1 MWEEGEHTLES
12 CGRMGTEV
20 KPLDLLVRE
29 GLKALATACL
39 EHIKNL
45 GEKQKLVSGQN
56 KWHKALGC
64 FHSS

>member
-1 MWEEGEHTLES
+1 MREGGEHAFES

-20 KPLDLLVRE
+20 KPLDLLVGE
-29 GLKALATACL
+29 GPEALAAAYL

-56 KWHKALGC
+56 KWHNAHGC
-64 FHSS
+64 FQSS